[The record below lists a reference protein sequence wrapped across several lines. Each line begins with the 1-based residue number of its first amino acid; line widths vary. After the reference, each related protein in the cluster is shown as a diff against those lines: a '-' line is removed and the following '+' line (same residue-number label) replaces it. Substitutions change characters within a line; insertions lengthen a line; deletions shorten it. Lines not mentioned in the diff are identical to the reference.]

1 MTQSGPLL
9 FTRDNNAP
17 FNERR
22 VNNMFITI
30 FVIVVSIGFFI
41 GYGVKR
47 HQINKMTKQ
56 MLQLEEQK
64 RLLQTRHIVDL

>member
-1 MTQSGPLL
+1 ML
-9 FTRDNNAP
+9 
-17 FNERR
+17 
-22 VNNMFITI
+22 ITI